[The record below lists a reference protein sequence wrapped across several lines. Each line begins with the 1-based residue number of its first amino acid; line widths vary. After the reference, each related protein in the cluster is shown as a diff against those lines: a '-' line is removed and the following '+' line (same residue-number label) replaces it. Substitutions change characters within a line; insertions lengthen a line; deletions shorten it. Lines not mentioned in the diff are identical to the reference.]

1 VVAAG
6 WAGARVTYEDGGNI
20 NQENISG
27 RSLAVVGPVNM
38 PEAHRATFFFYLSSF
53 SCNLSFSGLS
63 NVKSLNKKLSICLDL
78 WLREP

>member
-38 PEAHRATFFFYLSSF
+38 PEAHRATFFFLTFRASH
-53 SCNLSFSGLS
+53 
-63 NVKSLNKKLSICLDL
+63 VT
-78 WLREP
+78 